1 MASNTGMLYTS
12 PISQEKTYYPL
23 LIGGLEGMNICGIDE
38 DFEYTDK
45 TLSVKNAIVKNI
57 NGNAPITT
65 NDILSNNLFSKIKL
79 SPTWVA
85 YGDRTNPTGEPIWVD
100 YLASLTGTSYIN
112 RIVDKTNE
120 ITSVRANTNPP
131 VVDTTYANYSSIVM
145 TGFNDVRSTGSLYSD
160 TNQSFYMKN
169 ILSTALTLSLPH
181 NKIQNLNDSSWT
193 KQGTNWLSETNVVD
207 TGVKTNVIDNA
218 IFKNVG
224 TTRYIAIRFRVS
236 ENYSYNWEIYVN
248 DVIVGTLKG
257 TTPLGEGVTSI
268 ISIATI
274 IDLGKNENDCLIKI
288 VNKDDFNNVKII
300 DFVACY
306 TEDDLV
312 NARPVLLLSTPRF
325 NYQLDAN
332 ATNNK
337 RRAINDAKKSVARL
351 CRLMGLPVSYYN
363 LSEASMLM
371 YDDTNASTPQHES
384 WARDI
389 LSGAI
394 TQ

>member
-1 MASNTGMLYTS
+1 
-12 PISQEKTYYPL
+12 
-23 LIGGLEGMNICGIDE
+23 
-38 DFEYTDK
+38 
-45 TLSVKNAIVKNI
+45 
-57 NGNAPITT
+57 
-65 NDILSNNLFSKIKL
+65 
-79 SPTWVA
+79 
-85 YGDRTNPTGEPIWVD
+85 
-100 YLASLTGTSYIN
+100 
-112 RIVDKTNE
+112 
-120 ITSVRANTNPP
+120 
-131 VVDTTYANYSSIVM
+131 M

-169 ILSTALTLSLPH
+169 ILSTALTLSLPR
-181 NKIQNLNDSSWT
+181 NKIQNLNNSSWT

-207 TGVKTNVIDNA
+207 TGVKTNVIDDA

-236 ENYSYNWEIYVN
+236 ENYGYNWEIYVN

-288 VNKDDFNNVKII
+288 LNKDDVNNVKII

-337 RRAINDAKKSVARL
+337 RRAINDAKNQWQDYV
-351 CRLMGLPVSYYN
+351 V
-363 LSEASMLM
+363 
-371 YDDTNASTPQHES
+371 
-384 WARDI
+384 
-389 LSGAI
+389 
-394 TQ
+394 